1 MLRGVELGLDVVR
14 EGQPAVVWLRIG
26 AEPMVMNGAPHVTVA
41 VDDIT
46 DRRRHGQT
54 LGAVVARPRAFRAQR
69 TRAP

>member
-26 AEPMVMNGAPHVTVA
+26 AEPMVMNGAARVTVA

-46 DRRRHGQT
+46 DRRRH
-54 LGAVVARPRAFRAQR
+54 
-69 TRAP
+69 